1 MPTTILLAD
10 DHRMVRQ
17 GLRSLL
23 SKEPDFDVVGEAED
37 GRTAVKLTNDL
48 VPAIVVMDVR
58 MPELNGIEATRQILA
73 EHPATKVIGLTG
85 QFHPELAH
93 EMLRAGASGYVLKDS
108 AVDELTN
115 AIHAVLKG
123 EIYLS
128 PSVLGV
134 MVNDFI
140 RADGDGRASVF
151 TDLSPRER
159 EVLQLVAEGKST
171 KQTATMLNVSVKTIE
186 THRRNLM
193 EKLKLDNVADLTK
206 YAIRQG
212 LASL

>member
-1 MPTTILLAD
+1 MPITILLAD
-10 DHRMVRQ
+10 DHRMIRQ

-23 SKEPDFDVVGEAED
+23 CKDSQFDVIGEAED
-37 GRTAVKLTNDL
+37 GRTAVKLAGEL
-48 VPAIVVMDVR
+48 MPAVVVMDVR
-58 MPELNGIEATRQILA
+58 MPDLNGIEATRQILA
-73 EHPATKVIGLTG
+73 ENPGTKVNGLTG
-85 QFHPELAH
+85 HFHPELAH
-93 EMLRAGASGYVLKDS
+93 EMLRAGACGYVLKDS
-108 AVDELTN
+108 AVDELTS

-123 EIYLS
+123 EVYLS
-128 PSVLGV
+128 PPVLGV

-151 TDLSPRER
+151 TELSPRER

-171 KQTATMLNVSVKTIE
+171 KQAATMLNVSVKTIE